1 MVDAIK
7 EQTGVDF
14 WQEMTL
20 EEALA
25 LAEKHNVE
33 VTEAMGVGHVI
44 NEFFETFV
52 EETLTQPT
60 FVYGHPVSFA
70 FSEEKSRRSSIHRS
84 IRTIHSGARI
94 C

>member
-1 MVDAIK
+1 
-7 EQTGVDF
+7 
-14 WQEMTL
+14 MTL

-60 FVYGHPVSFA
+60 FVYGHPVEVSPL
-70 FSEEKSRRSSIHRS
+70 
-84 IRTIHSGARI
+84 ARKI
-94 C
+94 QKILDSQTDSNCLS